1 MNVLK
6 DSLKR
11 SRLINQ
17 SDKRMRINKKTGIFF
32 LFLMLS
38 CGQSYAQIGMY
49 DEAVSV
55 PIIDLVDDQMSSTYL
70 NVMAST
76 YARRKQNFNFY
87 RDRMFDAL
95 EKNENSA
102 AITYA
107 QYALNTSM
115 YSADVYGGLAIANE
129 RLGNLKESL
138 KAYKK
143 AYELGW
149 YEAKVAIARVKQAI
163 KQNKKH

>member
-11 SRLINQ
+11 SRLINRP
-17 SDKRMRINKKTGIFF
+17 DKRMRINKKAGIFF

-49 DEAVSV
+49 DESVSF
-55 PIIDLVDDQMSSTYL
+55 PIIDLIDDPMSSTYL
-70 NVMAST
+70 NAMAST

-107 QYALNTSM
+107 QYALNTGHLQKC
-115 YSADVYGGLAIANE
+115 VE
-129 RLGNLKESL
+129 
-138 KAYKK
+138 
-143 AYELGW
+143 
-149 YEAKVAIARVKQAI
+149 
-163 KQNKKH
+163 